1 MSEVVGIVGL
11 KWWNLKKIASFFFFL
26 KNWKNETSKDENG
39 EDSKEQKTTQ
49 IILGAGVWW
58 MRRADAASV
67 NWKKENSSQDENCNS
82 GLGWQFW
89 QKRKGRKDTSWSF
102 H

>member
-1 MSEVVGIVGL
+1 MEPEKDS
-11 KWWNLKKIASFFFFL
+11 KFFFFL

-67 NWKKENSSQDENCNS
+67 N
-82 GLGWQFW
+82 
-89 QKRKGRKDTSWSF
+89 
-102 H
+102 